1 MKKIVLIVVYSIFV
15 LSVNSFSEEL
25 KKKQIKSL
33 KTDKEKVSYSLG
45 AEIGKSFKALKDE
58 IDLNILWQG
67 FSDSINERKLLLSQ
81 EESHAVKRDFLTRIK
96 QERASKMS
104 NAAEENR
111 KKGMTFLLE
120 NKTKAGVI
128 TTQSGLQYKIIRK
141 GDGAKPGPTDQ
152 VKVHYR
158 GTLINGDE
166 FDSSYK
172 RGDPATFRLN
182 AVIKGWQE
190 GLQLMSPGSKY
201 QFYIPSEL
209 AYGERGAG
217 NMIGPNASLIF
228 DVELLDIIK

>member
-1 MKKIVLIVVYSIFV
+1 MKKLLITVILCLFV
-15 LSVNSFSEEL
+15 LNSISFSEEL
-25 KKKQIKSL
+25 KKKQIKTL
-33 KTDKEKVSYSLG
+33 KTDKDKVSYSLG
-45 AEIGKSFKALKDE
+45 LEIGKSFKALKND

-67 FSDSINERKLLLSQ
+67 FSDSVNEHKLLLST
-81 EESHAVKRDFLTRIK
+81 EESQAVKREFLSRIK
-96 QERASKMS
+96 QERQSKMK

-111 KKGMTFLLE
+111 KEGMTFLLD

-141 GDGAKPGPTDQ
+141 GDGPKPKSSDQ

-158 GTLINGDE
+158 GSLINGEE

-172 RGDPATFRLN
+172 RGTPATFRLD

-201 QFYIPSEL
+201 EFFIPSEL

-217 NMIGPNASLIF
+217 SMIGPNATLLF
-228 DVELLDIIK
+228 EVELLDIIK